1 MIRFDILPRLLPDRY
16 YDTLREALEE
26 VSRRNAVQ
34 VADDA
39 VTRFDKLPYG
49 SYRVYTVSFRVA
61 MDLIADGA
69 DPGLLLGHPSL
80 CTVYDDKGKGPA

>member
-1 MIRFDILPRLLPDRY
+1 MVRFDILPRLLPDSY
-16 YDTLREALEE
+16 HDTLREALEE

-39 VTRFDKLPYG
+39 VTQFEELPYG
-49 SYRVYTVSFRVA
+49 SYRVYTVSFCVA

-69 DPGLLLGHPSL
+69 DPELLLDRPSL
-80 CTVYDDKGKGPA
+80 RTGHDDKDMLG